1 MWSCS
6 VILGRLEESL
16 KKRWRRS
23 EKKGITFDLVLVI
36 WGRIHSFDL
45 QNFDYIA
52 VPTLLK
58 F

>member
-1 MWSCS
+1 MWSCF
-6 VILGRLEESL
+6 VILERLEESL

-23 EKKGITFDLVLVI
+23 EKKGITFDLFLVI

-52 VPTLLK
+52 VPTLLE